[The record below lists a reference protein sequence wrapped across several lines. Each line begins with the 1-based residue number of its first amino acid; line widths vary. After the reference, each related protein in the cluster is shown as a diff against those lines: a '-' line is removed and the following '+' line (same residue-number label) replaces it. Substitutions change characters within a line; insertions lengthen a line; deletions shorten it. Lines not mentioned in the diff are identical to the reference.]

1 MGRLTSAAP
10 YIISSKEMV
19 VMTSTL
25 STEDFAALG
34 GPNLVYVRPIKA
46 AEILADTPVEEIRGF
61 DLKPEQILYAVHRAD
76 GARLA
81 VMGDRDSAIAAALA
95 HELAPVSVH

>member
-1 MGRLTSAAP
+1 M
-10 YIISSKEMV
+10 SKEMV
-19 VMTSTL
+19 VMISTL

-34 GPNLVYVRPIKA
+34 GPNLVYVRQIKA
-46 AEILADTPVEEIRGF
+46 AEILADTPVEQIRGF

-81 VMGDRDSAIAAALA
+81 VLGDRDSAIAAALA

>member
-1 MGRLTSAAP
+1 MGFPHLTNEA
-10 YIISSKEMV
+10 
-19 VMTSTL
+19 
-25 STEDFAALG
+25 FAALG

-46 AEILADTPVEEIRGF
+46 AEILADTPLEQIKGF
-61 DLKPEQILYAVHRAD
+61 DLKPDQTLYALHRAD

-81 VMGDRDSAIAAALA
+81 VLGDKDSAVAAALA